1 MRGMNDKRKG
11 WWLGLAGMLI
21 FSGSLPAT
29 RVAVQGFSPL
39 CLTAVRASTAAAL
52 GALAL
57 LAWDRSRPQGREWL
71 HLLAVSGGVVL
82 GFPLLSAMAL
92 RYITAADALV
102 LVALLP
108 LCTASFAVLR
118 AGERPRTA
126 FWVYSAAGAALVA
139 VFALAQGARAAWL
152 GDALMLLAV
161 LVCGYG
167 YAEGARLSRKL
178 GGWQVIC
185 WALLVALPLTLP
197 LAGVELARQALPR
210 APAPWIGLAY
220 VSVFSMLI
228 GFVFWYRGLA
238 LGGIASVGQLQLLQ
252 PFVGLLLAAAL
263 LGETVAPGML
273 ATALAVVACVA
284 AARRHG

>member
-39 CLTAVRASTAAAL
+39 CLTAVRACTAAAL

-126 FWVYSAAGAALVA
+126 FWVYSAGGAALVA

-152 GDALMLLAV
+152 GDALMLVAV

>member
-1 MRGMNDKRKG
+1 MNDKRKG

-210 APAPWIGLAY
+210 APGPWIGLAY